1 MYIFKMA
8 TDFEVEK
15 LALDLPE
22 PRRAVLAARLLRSL
36 PAILDDD
43 DAGVAEAISRDSE
56 FETNSSLGLS
66 PEEFDDR
73 IQRRRI

>member
-1 MYIFKMA
+1 MA
-8 TDFEVEK
+8 AEVEIEK

-22 PRRAVLAARLLRSL
+22 AQRAALAARLLRSL
-36 PAILDDD
+36 PSVLE
-43 DAGVAEAISRDSE
+43 DADEGVAEAISRDSE
-56 FETNSSLGLS
+56 LEMNPSLGVS